1 MSQTTLSRYRDAQQ
15 EYLSALATTSDPDLI
30 GELPLYARDLVEALD
45 AASLSHPELIAEV
58 AEENIAWPVMA
69 ARHLPRGY
77 DFAALADRIRLGS
90 KVVVSTS
97 PRATYRFDTPL
108 NRWLLSVLLHDY
120 FATPAEFYFLRRPDH
135 QPRLTRQTLPWFLD
149 DRLMPLLDDLRHREG
164 DWSGVP
170 ALAALVAGITHPQ
183 RQRHVVRHHLK
194 NALLD
199 LAGREK
205 EAA

>member
-1 MSQTTLSRYRDAQQ
+1 MSQTTLSCYRDAQQ

-45 AASLSHPELIAEV
+45 TVSLSHPELIAEV

-69 ARHLPRGY
+69 ARHLPRGH

-90 KVVVSTS
+90 KVVISTS
-97 PRATYRFDTPL
+97 ARATYRFDTPL

-120 FATPAEFYFLRRPDH
+120 FATPAEFYFLRRLDH

-149 DRLMPLLDDLRHREG
+149 DRLMPMLDDLRHREG

-170 ALAALVAGITHPQ
+170 ALADLVAGVPHPQ
-183 RQRHVVRHHLK
+183 RQRHLARQHLK
-194 NALLD
+194 IALLE
-199 LAGREK
+199 LAGPTK